1 MSLIDTITDEIKKA
15 MLAKDKV
22 RLEALRAIKKELLE
36 AKTAKGAGDELTEAV
51 TTALLQKMVKQRR
64 DSAEIYT
71 AQKREDLAGPEIAQ
85 MEVIREFLPAQLSPI
100 ELEAAVKRIGIFPE
114 RDGKSDGDCVQTTC
128 RQGRRKRYLRN
139 GKTFAG
145 ITGKRFIQGIS
156 FSCYRVYRPFS
167 TVYPVYWFFVLY
179 SLISVT
185 LYLCFY
191 RS

>member
-100 ELEAAVKRIGIFPE
+100 ELEAAVKRIIEEVGASSLKEMGKVMGIASKQLA
-114 RDGKSDGDCVQTTC
+114 GKAEGKDISETV
-128 RQGRRKRYLRN
+128 KRLL
-139 GKTFAG
+139 A
-145 ITGKRFIQGIS
+145 
-156 FSCYRVYRPFS
+156 
-167 TVYPVYWFFVLY
+167 
-179 SLISVT
+179 
-185 LYLCFY
+185 
-191 RS
+191 